1 MLNNEGWLS
10 LLCLLSLWCYVCITV
25 FWKIAEYYHKL
36 SRKFS
41 CVFFICLFTS
51 LLTFMRKVHPSSS
64 IPQVSRH
71 HAAWM
76 YLLYSYTS
84 YRIDCSDTC
93 VVTVLL
99 FVLHS
104 PWLQRFSQKHI
115 PESQCRMTIERKK
128 IQKNQNIENCVGIMV
143 HLNHLLLY
151 WRTGVQ
157 FLATML
163 CGNPTLLT
171 SGGICTHM
179 HITTHRHPH
188 IHVIKIIIH

>member
-1 MLNNEGWLS
+1 MFSLYVCLLVCL
-10 LLCLLSLWCYVCITV
+10 LLCVKSTPALPYHRHQDTMQRECICFIHIHLIELTVQTHVQLLFC
-25 FWKIAEYYHKL
+25 F
-36 SRKFS
+36 
-41 CVFFICLFTS
+41 
-51 LLTFMRKVHPSSS
+51 
-64 IPQVSRH
+64 
-71 HAAWM
+71 
-76 YLLYSYTS
+76 
-84 YRIDCSDTC
+84 
-93 VVTVLL
+93 

-171 SGGICTHM
+171 SGGICTLM
-179 HITTHRHPH
+179 HITTRRHPH